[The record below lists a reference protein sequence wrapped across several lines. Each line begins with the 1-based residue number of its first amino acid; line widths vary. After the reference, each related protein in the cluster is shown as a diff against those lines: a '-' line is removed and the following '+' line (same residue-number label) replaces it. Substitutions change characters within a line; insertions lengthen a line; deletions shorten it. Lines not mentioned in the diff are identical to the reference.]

1 MHQSFLISAQD
12 SGKNNHGLRIIV
24 PGISPTLIFL
34 LILGHPMTH
43 VSYHDFVNQ
52 LRLRKIILP
61 VAIGIGIV
69 VWLMVRDLNLEV
81 FAEINFT
88 WKSVFWLSVAMLL
101 IIARTLGYMARLR
114 ILTKHKLSWL
124 QSFRVIMLWEF
135 TSSVTPS
142 TVGGTGFAIVFVHK
156 EGISVGRSTAVVLA
170 TSFLDELYFVIM
182 LPLLLLFIGGKSIFI
197 TTLHG
202 GGNFLFNNLVLVAIL
217 GYIIILAWVLLV
229 GYGLFINPSAI
240 KALIVNGFRI
250 PILKK
255 WQESAVQ
262 AGNDL
267 VESSQELKHE
277 PLSFWLKALAS
288 TFITW
293 TARYWVVN
301 AILLAFF
308 SVSDL
313 FLVFARELV
322 LWILM
327 IVSPTPGGSGFAEI
341 ILGRYIADLIPVDPI
356 NAGGV
361 ALAMA
366 LIWRLMSYYPF
377 LIIGAMIVPGWIQKN
392 FVKHASQKE

>member
-1 MHQSFLISAQD
+1 
-12 SGKNNHGLRIIV
+12 
-24 PGISPTLIFL
+24 
-34 LILGHPMTH
+34 MTH

-88 WKSVFWLSVAMLL
+88 WKSVLWLSVAMLL
-101 IIARTLGYMARLR
+101 VIARTFGYMARLR
-114 ILTKHKLSWL
+114 ILTKHKLTWL

-135 TSSVTPS
+135 TSSITPS

-182 LPLLLLFIGGKSIFI
+182 LPVLLLFIGGKSIFI
-197 TTLHG
+197 TSLHG
-202 GGNFLFNNLVLVAIL
+202 SGSFLFNNLVLVALL
-217 GYIIILAWVLLV
+217 GYAIILAWVLLI

-240 KALIVNGFRI
+240 KALIVSGFRI
-250 PILKK
+250 PFLKK
-255 WQESAVQ
+255 WQESAVK

-277 PLSFWLKALAS
+277 PTSFWIKALIS
-288 TFITW
+288 TFVTW

-377 LIIGAMIVPGWIQKN
+377 LIVGAMIVPGWIQKN
-392 FVKHASQKE
+392 FVKHESPKE